1 MVEATTEWFSDPRK
15 WSVNLVTAPSKE
27 SNREAKTTKELFGR
41 EI

>member
-1 MVEATTEWFSDPRK
+1 MTEWTIEWLSDPRK
-15 WSVNLVTAPSKE
+15 WSINLVTAPSKE